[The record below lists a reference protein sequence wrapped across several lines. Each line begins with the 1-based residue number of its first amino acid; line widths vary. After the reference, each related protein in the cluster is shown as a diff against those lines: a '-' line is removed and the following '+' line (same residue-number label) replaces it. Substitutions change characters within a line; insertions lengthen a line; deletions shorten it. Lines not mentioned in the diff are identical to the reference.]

1 MNMFERGAIAKLWAL
16 PSVEGS
22 GGTARYSP
30 EELQGIQREAWDK
43 GFADGHQAGMAAAR
57 KQEEAGLAEIERR
70 TRQLASILD
79 FMGKPLADLDVQV
92 QRQLAELAG
101 AIARHVVRRELKA
114 SPDQII
120 TVIRETVSLL
130 PMTARDVRVH
140 LHPED
145 ARLVR
150 SRLAEATSERAWSIM
165 EDPIMTQGGCRV
177 TSEDSTIDAQLEQ
190 RIGAAVAAVLGDDR
204 STGARQPA

>member
-1 MNMFERGAIAKLWAL
+1 MFERGTVAKPWAL
-16 PSVEGS
+16 PSVEGKV
-22 GGTARYSP
+22 GVGLHNP
-30 EELQGIQREAWDK
+30 EELQGIRREAWDK
-43 GFADGHQAGMAAAR
+43 GFAEGHQAGLAAAH

-79 FMGKPLADLDVQV
+79 FMAKPLADLDVQV

-120 TVIRETVSLL
+120 AVIRETVLLL

-165 EDPIMTQGGCRV
+165 EDPIMAQGGCRV

-190 RIGAAVAAVLGDDR
+190 RIGAAIAAVLGEDR
-204 STGARQPA
+204 STAARQQG